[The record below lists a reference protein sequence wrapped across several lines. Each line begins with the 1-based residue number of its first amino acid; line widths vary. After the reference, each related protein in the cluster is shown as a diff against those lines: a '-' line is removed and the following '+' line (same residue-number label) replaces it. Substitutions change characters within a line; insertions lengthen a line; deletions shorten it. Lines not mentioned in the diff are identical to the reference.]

1 VSTAHLLGRFVA
13 DQARARPDAV
23 AVDDRGVAL
32 TYSELDQRSSAL
44 ADRLRTAGYTVG
56 DRVGT
61 LTGNSADHVVVFF
74 ACAKAGLVLVPLSW
88 RLTTRELTAALE
100 VADVALLLAEDE
112 LDHHARAALAR
123 LPGAPPLARLGTG
136 GVERG
141 APTHAAEP
149 APHTELHDE
158 LALLMLFTSG
168 TSSGPKAAL
177 LSHANCFWTSL
188 AASRTLPM
196 TRQDVVLSVLPQ
208 FHVGGWTIQAV
219 LAWWVG
225 ATVVLER
232 TFHPGRVLRLIAD
245 KKVTTM
251 MGVPSQYLLLAQD
264 PSFPA
269 ADLSS
274 LTFAVVGG
282 ASMPEPLLRTWHAR
296 GVDLAQGYGLT
307 EASPNVLCLMPAEA
321 RTRVGWAGQPYPHVD
336 VALADPVTGE
346 HLPDGPGLGELLV
359 RGPSVFLGYW
369 RNPAATDRAL
379 RDGWLHTGDLA
390 RRDAQ
395 GYHQII
401 DRIDDVFISGGE
413 NVSPAEVESVL
424 HAHPAVADAAVVGQ
438 PHERWGEV
446 GVAHVVLR
454 PGAHT
459 DAEEL
464 LALCRRE
471 LAAFKVPVT
480 VHFHLELPHSSVGK
494 LLRRELRD
502 TPETTDPATTS
513 SVSPW

>member
-1 VSTAHLLGRFVA
+1 MSTAHLLGRFVS
-13 DQARARPDAV
+13 DRARARPAAI

-32 TYSELDQRSSAL
+32 TYGELDHRSSAL
-44 ADRLRTAGYTVG
+44 ADRLHAAGYAVG
-56 DRVGT
+56 DRVAT

-112 LDHHARAALAR
+112 LHHHARAAVAP
-123 LPGAPPLARLGTG
+123 LPVPPPLARLGSG
-136 GVERG
+136 GVER
-141 APTHAAEP
+141 AVPTRTAEP
-149 APHTELHDE
+149 APHAELHDE

-168 TSSGPKAAL
+168 TSSGPMPAL

-196 TRQDVVLSVLPQ
+196 TSKDVVLSVLPQ

-232 TFHPGRVLRLIAD
+232 TFHPGRVLALIAD

-264 PSFPA
+264 PAFPD
-269 ADLSS
+269 ADLTS
-274 LTFAVVGG
+274 LDFAIVGG
-282 ASMPEPLLRTWHAR
+282 APMPEPLLRTWHAR
-296 GVDLAQGYGLT
+296 GVNLAQGYGLT
-307 EASPNVLCLMPAEA
+307 EASPNVLCLMPDEA
-321 RTRVGWAGQPYPHVD
+321 RERVGWAGRPYPHVD
-336 VALADPVTGE
+336 VELADPVTGE
-346 HLPDGPGLGELLV
+346 HLPDGPGVGELLV

-369 RNPAATDRAL
+369 RNRAATDRAL
-379 RDGWLHTGDLA
+379 RNGWLHTGDLA
-390 RRDAQ
+390 RRDAE
-395 GYHQII
+395 GYHQIV

-424 HAHPAVADAAVVGQ
+424 HGHPAVAGVAVVGQ

-454 PGAHT
+454 PGGHT

-471 LAAFKVPVT
+471 LAAFKVPVA
-480 VHFHLELPHSSVGK
+480 VHFHTELPHSSVGK
-494 LLRRELRD
+494 LLRRELR
-502 TPETTDPATTS
+502 TDPADLR
-513 SVSPW
+513 

>member
-1 VSTAHLLGRFVA
+1 
-13 DQARARPDAV
+13 
-23 AVDDRGVAL
+23 
-32 TYSELDQRSSAL
+32 
-44 ADRLRTAGYTVG
+44 
-56 DRVGT
+56 
-61 LTGNSADHVVVFF
+61 
-74 ACAKAGLVLVPLSW
+74 
-88 RLTTRELTAALE
+88 
-100 VADVALLLAEDE
+100 
-112 LDHHARAALAR
+112 
-123 LPGAPPLARLGTG
+123 
-136 GVERG
+136 
-141 APTHAAEP
+141 
-149 APHTELHDE
+149 
-158 LALLMLFTSG
+158 
-168 TSSGPKAAL
+168 
-177 LSHANCFWTSL
+177 
-188 AASRTLPM
+188 
-196 TRQDVVLSVLPQ
+196 
-208 FHVGGWTIQAV
+208 
-219 LAWWVG
+219 
-225 ATVVLER
+225 
-232 TFHPGRVLRLIAD
+232 
-245 KKVTTM
+245 
-251 MGVPSQYLLLAQD
+251 
-264 PSFPA
+264 
-269 ADLSS
+269 
-274 LTFAVVGG
+274 
-282 ASMPEPLLRTWHAR
+282 
-296 GVDLAQGYGLT
+296 
-307 EASPNVLCLMPAEA
+307 
-321 RTRVGWAGQPYPHVD
+321 
-336 VALADPVTGE
+336 
-346 HLPDGPGLGELLV
+346 
-359 RGPSVFLGYW
+359 VFLGYW